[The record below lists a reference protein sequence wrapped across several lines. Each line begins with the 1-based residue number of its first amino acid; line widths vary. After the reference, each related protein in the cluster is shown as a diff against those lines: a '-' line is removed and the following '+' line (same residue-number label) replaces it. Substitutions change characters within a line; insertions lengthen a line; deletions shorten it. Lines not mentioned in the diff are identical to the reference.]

1 MVLERVRAML
11 ETCATDLPLF
21 PPTTLYN
28 EGWLL
33 RLVLDWFSTHH
44 VPNHP
49 LTVPENAQWFSEAY
63 LPSAFLAGHR
73 GDPLAE
79 SRTHADG
86 VTGHFIIGSAG
97 KADLS
102 LLPDATHFVVLEAK
116 MFSNLSSGVK
126 NASYFD
132 QAARSVACIAEVLK
146 RADRRPVDVAYLGF
160 YVLAPHSQIA
170 QGVFAEEMSRGSIHR
185 KVERRVQEYA
195 GAKDQWYLDWLQP
208 TFQAIDVRTISWEE
222 LIATIGKQDLV
233 SANSI
238 EGFYR
243 QCIEFNQS

>member
-1 MVLERVRAML
+1 MVLEKLRAML
-11 ETCATDLPLF
+11 QTCATGSPLF
-21 PPTTLYN
+21 PPTMLYN

-33 RLVLDWFSTHH
+33 RLVLDWFSTHN

-49 LTVPENAQWFSEAY
+49 LTVPEDARWFSETL
-63 LPSAFLAGHR
+63 LPSAFLRRHK

-79 SRTHADG
+79 SWTHADG
-86 VTGHFIIGSAG
+86 VTGHFVIGSAG

-102 LLPDATHFVVLEAK
+102 LLPDVTHFAVLEAK
-116 MFSNLSSGVK
+116 MFSRLSSGVK
-126 NASYFD
+126 NARYFD

-170 QGVFAEEMSRGSIHR
+170 QGVFAEEMSRDSIHR
-185 KVERRVQEYA
+185 KVEKRVQKYA
-195 GAKDQWYLDWLQP
+195 GTKDQWYLDWFQP
-208 TFQAIDVRTISWEE
+208 TFQMIDVRSISWEE
-222 LIATIGKQDLV
+222 LIATIGEHDST
-233 SANSI
+233 SASSI

-243 QCIEFNQS
+243 QCIEFNRS